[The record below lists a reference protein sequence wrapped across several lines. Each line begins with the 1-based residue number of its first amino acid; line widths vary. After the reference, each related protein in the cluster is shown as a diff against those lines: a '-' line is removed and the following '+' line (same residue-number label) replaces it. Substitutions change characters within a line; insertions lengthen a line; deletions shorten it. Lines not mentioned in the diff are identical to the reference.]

1 MANASTL
8 LRKENRF
15 RRGKDKL
22 TRIGVT
28 AGGIFVLITL
38 MLIFFYLLYVI
49 VPIFS
54 AVSVTPKQHFSLPV
68 TGETALLAVDD
79 SNTIA
84 YRFSRDGNVEFVHL
98 QPQSQQGDVV
108 KRQTIITDPSAY
120 AVSLPRDGM
129 VAYGTTQGQ
138 VKIVKPEFT
147 LTFTDAHKQLL
158 PSIEFPFGEATL
170 ALAPAGKAITQLAIS
185 GRDDRTVVVG
195 KTAENH
201 LYGLSLLLPENV
213 VQRANGWQQQQ
224 FVIQNTPAKIDDFQ
238 LTPDGKT
245 LYVLSGSNVYLY
257 TLSLNGASLRKI
269 ENIATGSSKPL
280 SITLLSGANSLLITN
295 SNNTISQWFEVVKQG
310 QRQLIKVRTFQF
322 SASPLVKVVPEYY
335 RKGFFAIQK
344 DGTVSAY
351 YTAERKVIYKDN
363 VFTKVPPDIA
373 ISPKANMLVTLDNG
387 HWQSY
392 QVKNAH
398 PDIGLSSL
406 LQKVWY
412 EGYSEPDYVWQS
424 TSASDE
430 FEPKLSLVPIVFG
443 TLKAAIYSM
452 FFAIPLA
459 LSGAIYTAY
468 FMSNKVRKVIK
479 PTVELMEALPTVILG
494 FLAGVWLAPIVEQYL
509 AGIALGIIFL
519 PLSIIGVGWGW
530 SMLPGQW
537 RSRVPNGFHIALLIP
552 VIIAVSYGCFGLSP
566 WIESYFFN
574 GDLQGYLNNH
584 LGVGYDQRNA
594 LIVGIAM
601 GFAVIPTI
609 FTIAEDAIFSVPA
622 HLTKGSLALG
632 ATQWQTL
639 TKVVLL
645 TASPGIFSAIMMG
658 LGRAVGETMIVLMA
672 TGNTPVMDWNLLQ
685 GLRTLAATIAIEMPE
700 SEVGSSHYRVLFLAA
715 FVLFVFTFVF
725 NTIAEVVRQRL
736 REKYSSL

>member
-22 TRIGVT
+22 ARIGVT

-54 AVSVTPKQHFSLPV
+54 SVSVLPQQHFSLPV
-68 TGETALLAVDD
+68 TSKTALLGVDD
-79 SNTIA
+79 SNNIA
-84 YRFSRDGNVEFVHL
+84 YRFSRDGKVTFVDLH
-98 QPQSQQGDVV
+98 PQSQQGEVV
-108 KRQTIITDPSAY
+108 KQQTIIDNPTAY
-120 AVSLPRDGM
+120 GVSLPRDGM

-138 VKIVKPEFT
+138 VMIVQPEFS
-147 LTFTDAHKQLL
+147 LIFTDAHKQLQ
-158 PSIEFPFGEATL
+158 PSIKFPFGRSPL
-170 ALAPAGKAITQLAIS
+170 ALAPAGEAITQLAIS
-185 GRDDRTVVVG
+185 GRDDRAIVVG
-195 KTAENH
+195 KTATNH

-213 VQRANGWQQQQ
+213 VQRANGWQQQR
-224 FVIQNTPAKIDDFQ
+224 FLIADTPVQIDDFQ

-245 LYVLSGSNVYLY
+245 LYVLSGSNLYLY
-257 TLSLNGASLRKI
+257 KLSLQGAFLRKI
-269 ENIATGSSKPL
+269 ENVATGSSKPV
-280 SITLLSGANSLLITN
+280 SITLLSGANSLLVTN
-295 SNNTISQWFEVVKQG
+295 SDNTVSQWFEVVKQG
-310 QRQLIKVRTFQF
+310 QRQLMNVRTFTF
-322 SASPLVKVVPEYY
+322 SASPLVKIVPEYY
-335 RKGFFAIQK
+335 RKGFFAIQQ
-344 DGTVSAY
+344 DGTTSAY
-351 YTAERKVIYKDN
+351 YTAERKVIHKEK
-363 VFTKVPPDIA
+363 VFTKAPTDIA
-373 ISPKANMLVTLDNG
+373 ISPKANLLVTLDNG
-387 HWQSY
+387 RWQSY
-392 QVKNAH
+392 HVKNAH

-412 EGYSEPDYVWQS
+412 EGYAEPDYVWQS

-443 TLKAAIYSM
+443 TLKAALYSM

-519 PLSIIGVGWGW
+519 PLSIIVVGWSW

-552 VIIAVSYGCFGLSP
+552 VIVAVTYGCFGLSP
-566 WIESYFFN
+566 WIESQFFN
-574 GDLQGYLNNH
+574 GDLLGYLNNH

>member
-15 RRGKDKL
+15 RRGKDQL
-22 TRIGVT
+22 TRVGVT

-54 AVSVTPKQHFSLPV
+54 SVAVNPKQHLSLSV
-68 TGETALLAVDD
+68 TSKTALLGVDD
-79 SNTIA
+79 SNKIA
-84 YRFSRDGNVEFVHL
+84 YRFSHDGKVIFVDLHSPSPSATIL
-98 QPQSQQGDVV
+98 KQ
-108 KRQTIITDPSAY
+108 QTIIKNPTAY
-120 AVSLPRDGM
+120 AVSLPRDDM
-129 VAYGTTQGQ
+129 VAYATAQGQ
-138 VKIVKPEFT
+138 VKIVKPAFA
-147 LTFTDAHKQLL
+147 LTFSEANKHLQ
-158 PSIEFPFGEATL
+158 PSIQYPFGQTPL
-170 ALAPAGKAITQLAIS
+170 ALAPAGETITQLAIS
-185 GRDDRTVVVG
+185 GRDDRTIVVG
-195 KTAENH
+195 KTATNQ

-213 VQRANGWQQQQ
+213 VQRANGWQQQR
-224 FVIQNTPAKIDDFQ
+224 FDITNTPAKIDDFQ

-245 LYVLSGSNVYLY
+245 LYVLSGSNLYLY
-257 TLSLNGASLRKI
+257 KLTANTAFLRKI
-269 ENIATGSSKPL
+269 ENIATGNSKPV

-295 SNNTISQWFEVVKQG
+295 SDNTISQWFEVVKQG
-310 QRQLIKVRTFQF
+310 KRQLISVRTFHF
-322 SASPLVKVVPEYY
+322 SASPLVKIVPEYY

-344 DGTVSAY
+344 DGTTSAY
-351 YTAERKVIYKDN
+351 YTAERKVIYKDK
-363 VFTKVPPDIA
+363 VFTKVPTDIA
-373 ISPKANMLVTLDNG
+373 ISPKANLLVTLDNG
-387 HWQSY
+387 QLQSY

-412 EGYSEPDYVWQS
+412 EGYAEPDYVWQS

-443 TLKAAIYSM
+443 TLKAAVYSM

-459 LSGAIYTAY
+459 LAGAIYTAY
-468 FMSNKVRKVIK
+468 FMSNKVRRVIK

-509 AGIALGIIFL
+509 AGIALGIVLL
-519 PLSIIGVGWGW
+519 PLAIIVVGWSW

-552 VIIAVSYGCFGLSP
+552 VIIAVTYGCFGLSP
-566 WIESYFFN
+566 WIETQFFN

-584 LGVGYDQRNA
+584 LGIGYDQRNA

-736 REKYSSL
+736 RAKYSSL

>member
-22 TRIGVT
+22 ARIGVT

-54 AVSVTPKQHFSLPV
+54 SVSVLPQQHFSLPV
-68 TGETALLAVDD
+68 TSKTALLGVDD
-79 SNTIA
+79 SNNIA
-84 YRFSRDGNVEFVHL
+84 YRFSRDGKVTFVDLH
-98 QPQSQQGDVV
+98 PQSQQGEVV
-108 KRQTIITDPSAY
+108 KQQTIIDNPTAY
-120 AVSLPRDGM
+120 GVSLPRDGM

-138 VKIVKPEFT
+138 VMIVQPEFS
-147 LTFTDAHKQLL
+147 LIFTDAHKQLQ
-158 PSIEFPFGEATL
+158 PSIKFPFGRSPL
-170 ALAPAGKAITQLAIS
+170 ALAPAGEAITQLAIS
-185 GRDDRTVVVG
+185 GRDDRAIVVG
-195 KTAENH
+195 KTATNH

-213 VQRANGWQQQQ
+213 VQRANGWQQQR
-224 FVIQNTPAKIDDFQ
+224 FLIADTPVHIDDFQ

-245 LYVLSGSNVYLY
+245 LYVLSGSNLYLY
-257 TLSLNGASLRKI
+257 KLSLQGAFLRKI
-269 ENIATGSSKPL
+269 ENVATGSSKPV
-280 SITLLSGANSLLITN
+280 SITLLSGANSLLVTN
-295 SNNTISQWFEVVKQG
+295 SDNTVSQWFEVVKQG
-310 QRQLIKVRTFQF
+310 QRQLMNVRTFTF
-322 SASPLVKVVPEYY
+322 SASPLVKIVPEYY
-335 RKGFFAIQK
+335 RKGFFAIQQ
-344 DGTVSAY
+344 DGTTSAY
-351 YTAERKVIYKDN
+351 YTAERKVIHKEK
-363 VFTKVPPDIA
+363 VFTKAPTDIA
-373 ISPKANMLVTLDNG
+373 ISPKANLLVTLDNG
-387 HWQSY
+387 RWQSY
-392 QVKNAH
+392 HVKNAH

-412 EGYSEPDYVWQS
+412 EGYAEPDYVWQS

-443 TLKAAIYSM
+443 TLKAALYSM

-519 PLSIIGVGWGW
+519 PLSIIVVGWSW

-552 VIIAVSYGCFGLSP
+552 VIVAVTYGCFGLSP
-566 WIESYFFN
+566 WIESQFFN
-574 GDLQGYLNNH
+574 GDLLGYLNNH

>member
-1 MANASTL
+1 M
-8 LRKENRF
+8 
-15 RRGKDKL
+15 
-22 TRIGVT
+22 
-28 AGGIFVLITL
+28 
-38 MLIFFYLLYVI
+38 
-49 VPIFS
+49 
-54 AVSVTPKQHFSLPV
+54 
-68 TGETALLAVDD
+68 LAVDD

-98 QPQSQQGDVV
+98 QTQSQRGDVV

-158 PSIEFPFGEATL
+158 PRIEFPVGEATL

-185 GRDDRTVVVG
+185 GRDDRAVVVG
-195 KTAENH
+195 KTADNH

-213 VQRANGWQQQQ
+213 VQRANGWQRQQ

-269 ENIATGSSKPL
+269 ENVATGSSKPL

-310 QRQLIKVRTFQF
+310 QRQLTQVRTFQF
-322 SASPLVKVVPEYY
+322 SASPLVKIVPEYY

-363 VFTKVPPDIA
+363 VFTKVPLDIA

-509 AGIALGIIFL
+509 AGIALGMIFL

-537 RSRVPNGFHIALLIP
+537 RSRVPNGFHIALLTP

-574 GDLQGYLNNH
+574 GDLQGYLNHH

>member
-15 RRGKDKL
+15 RRGKDQL
-22 TRIGVT
+22 TRVGVT

-54 AVSVTPKQHFSLPV
+54 SVAVNPKQHLSLSV
-68 TGETALLAVDD
+68 TSKTALLGVDD
-79 SNTIA
+79 SNKIA
-84 YRFSRDGNVEFVHL
+84 YRFSHDGKVIFVDLHSPSPSATIL
-98 QPQSQQGDVV
+98 KQ
-108 KRQTIITDPSAY
+108 QTIIKNPNAY

-129 VAYGTTQGQ
+129 VAYATVQGQ
-138 VKIVKPEFT
+138 VKIVKPAFE
-147 LTFTDAHKQLL
+147 LTFSEANKHLQ
-158 PSIEFPFGEATL
+158 PSIQYPFGQTPL
-170 ALAPAGKAITQLAIS
+170 ALAPAGETITQLAIS
-185 GRDDRTVVVG
+185 GRDDRTIVVG
-195 KTAENH
+195 KMATNQ

-213 VQRANGWQQQQ
+213 VQRANGWQQQR
-224 FVIQNTPAKIDDFQ
+224 FEITNTPAKIDDFQ

-245 LYVLSGSNVYLY
+245 LYVLSGSNLYLY
-257 TLSLNGASLRKI
+257 KLTANTAFLRKI
-269 ENIATGSSKPL
+269 ENIATGNSKPV

-295 SNNTISQWFEVVKQG
+295 SDNTISQWFEVVKQG
-310 QRQLIKVRTFQF
+310 KRKLISVRTFHF
-322 SASPLVKVVPEYY
+322 SASPLVKIVPEYY

-344 DGTVSAY
+344 DGTTSAY
-351 YTAERKVIYKDN
+351 YTAERKVIYKDK
-363 VFTKVPPDIA
+363 VFTKVPTDIA
-373 ISPKANMLVTLDNG
+373 ISPKANLLVTLDNG
-387 HWQSY
+387 QLQSY

-412 EGYSEPDYVWQS
+412 EGYAEPDYVWQS

-443 TLKAAIYSM
+443 TLKAAVYSM

-459 LSGAIYTAY
+459 LAGAIYTAY
-468 FMSNKVRKVIK
+468 FMSNKVRRVIK

-509 AGIALGIIFL
+509 AGIALGIVLL
-519 PLSIIGVGWGW
+519 PLAIIVVGWSW

-552 VIIAVSYGCFGLSP
+552 VIIAVTYGCFGLSP
-566 WIESYFFN
+566 WIETQFFN

-584 LGVGYDQRNA
+584 LGIGYDQRNA

-736 REKYSSL
+736 RAKYSSL

>member
-8 LRKENRF
+8 LSKQNRF
-15 RRGKDKL
+15 RRAKDKL
-22 TRIGVT
+22 ARVGVT

-54 AVSVTPKQHFSLPV
+54 SVSITPQQQFSLATTNNTV
-68 TGETALLAVDD
+68 LLGVDD
-79 SNTIA
+79 SNNIA
-84 YRFSRDGNVEFVHL
+84 YRFSDDGKVTFVNL
-98 QPQSQQGDVV
+98 PTQSQPAEVV
-108 KRQTIITDPSAY
+108 KQQTIMANPSAY
-120 AVSLPRDGM
+120 GVSLPRDGM
-129 VAYGTTQGQ
+129 VAYGSSAGKVVV
-138 VKIVKPEFT
+138 VKADFAP
-147 LTFTDAHKQLL
+147 TFAATHKQLQ
-158 PSIEFPFGEATL
+158 PKIEFPFGNKPL
-170 ALAPAGKAITQLAIS
+170 AVVPTAKAITQLAIS
-185 GRDDRTVVVG
+185 GRDDRAIVVA
-195 KTAENH
+195 KTANNQ

-213 VQRANGWQQQQ
+213 VQRAQGWQQHQ
-224 FVIQNTPAKIDDFQ
+224 FKINNAPAKIDDLQ

-245 LYVLSGSNVYLY
+245 LYVLSGSNLYLY
-257 TLSLNGASLRKI
+257 KLTAETAFLRKI
-269 ENIATGSSKPL
+269 ENIATGSSKPVA
-280 SITLLSGANSLLITN
+280 ITLLSGANSLLITN
-295 SNNTISQWFEVVKQG
+295 ANNTISQWFEAVKQG
-310 QRQLIKVRTFQF
+310 QRQLINVRTFHF
-322 SASPLVKVVPEYY
+322 SASPLVKIVPEYY

-344 DGTVSAY
+344 DGTTSAY
-351 YTAERKVIYKDN
+351 YTAERKVIYKEK
-363 VFTKVPPDIA
+363 VFNKVPTDIA
-373 ISPKANMLVTLDNG
+373 ISPKANLLVTLNDD

-412 EGYSEPDYVWQS
+412 EGYAEPDYVWQS

-443 TLKAAIYSM
+443 TLKAALYSM

-459 LSGAIYTAY
+459 LAGAIYTAY

-509 AGIALGIIFL
+509 AGIALGMVFL
-519 PLSIIGVGWGW
+519 PLSIIVVGWSW

-537 RSRVPNGFHIALLIP
+537 RSRIPNGFHIALLIP
-552 VIIAVSYGCFGLSP
+552 VIVAVTYGCFGLSP
-566 WIESYFFN
+566 WLETQFFN
-574 GDLQGYLNNH
+574 GDLQGYLNHH

-609 FTIAEDAIFSVPA
+609 FTIAEDAIFSVPV

-672 TGNTPVMDWNLLQ
+672 TGNTPVMDWNLLE

>member
-22 TRIGVT
+22 TRVGVT

-54 AVSVTPKQHFSLPV
+54 SVSVTPKQHFSLPV
-68 TGETALLAVDD
+68 TSKTALLGVDD

-84 YRFSRDGNVEFVHL
+84 YRFSRDGNVTFVDL
-98 QPQSQQGDVV
+98 QPQSHQAAVIKQ
-108 KRQTIITDPSAY
+108 QTIITDPTAY

-129 VAYGTTQGQ
+129 VAYGTNQGQ
-138 VKIVKPEFT
+138 VTVVKPEFS
-147 LTFTDAHKQLL
+147 LTFAAAHKQLQ
-158 PSIEFPFGEATL
+158 PHIEFPFGKAPLT
-170 ALAPAGKAITQLAIS
+170 LAPAGEAITQLAIS
-185 GRDDRTVVVG
+185 GRDDRTIVVG
-195 KTAENH
+195 KTSTNH

-224 FVIQNTPAKIDDFQ
+224 FVIADTPDKIDDFQ

-245 LYVLSGSNVYLY
+245 LYLLSGSNLYLY
-257 TLSLNGASLRKI
+257 KLTPKTAFLRKI
-269 ENIATGSSKPL
+269 ENIATGSSTPV

-295 SNNTISQWFEVVKQG
+295 SDNTISQWFEVVKQG
-310 QRQLIKVRTFQF
+310 QRQLVNVRTFTF
-322 SASPLVKVVPEYY
+322 SASPLVKIVPEYY
-335 RKGFFAIQK
+335 RKGFFAIQQ
-344 DGTVSAY
+344 DGTTSAY
-351 YTAERKVIYKDN
+351 YTAERKLIHKEK
-363 VFTKVPPDIA
+363 VFTNVPTDIA
-373 ISPKANMLVTLDNG
+373 ISPKANLLVTLDNG
-387 HWQSY
+387 RWQTY

-412 EGYSEPDYVWQS
+412 EGYAEPDYVWQS

-459 LSGAIYTAY
+459 LAGAIYTAY
-468 FMSNKVRKVIK
+468 FMSNKVRRIIK

-509 AGIALGIIFL
+509 AGIALGIVFL
-519 PLSIIGVGWGW
+519 PLSIIVVGWSW

-552 VIIAVSYGCFGLSP
+552 VIVIVTYSCFGLSP
-566 WIESYFFN
+566 WIETQFFN

-584 LGVGYDQRNA
+584 LGIGYDQRNA

-609 FTIAEDAIFSVPA
+609 FTIAEDAIFSVPG

>member
-1 MANASTL
+1 MANGSTL

>member
-15 RRGKDKL
+15 RRGKDTL
-22 TRIGVT
+22 ARIGVT

-54 AVSVTPKQHFSLPV
+54 SVSVTPKQHFSLPV
-68 TGETALLAVDD
+68 ASKTALLGVDD

-84 YRFSRDGNVEFVHL
+84 YRFSHDGKVTFINL
-98 QPQSQQGDVV
+98 PSQSQSADVV
-108 KRQTIITDPSAY
+108 KQQIIIANPTAY
-120 AVSLPRDGM
+120 GVSLPRDGM
-129 VAYGTTQGQ
+129 IAYGTTQGQ
-138 VKIVKPEFT
+138 VTIVKPEFA
-147 LTFTDAHKQLL
+147 LTFADAHKQLQ
-158 PSIEFPFGEATL
+158 PSIEYPFGKTPL
-170 ALAPAGKAITQLAIS
+170 ALAPTGEAITQLAIS

-195 KTAENH
+195 KTATNH

-213 VQRANGWQQQQ
+213 IQRAQGWQQHQ
-224 FVIQNTPAKIDDFQ
+224 FAINNTPVKIDDFQ

-245 LYVLSGSNVYLY
+245 LYVLSGSNLYLY
-257 TLSLNGASLRKI
+257 KLTPQSAFLRKI
-269 ENIATGSSKPL
+269 ENVATGSSKPV

-295 SNNTISQWFEVVKQG
+295 SNNTISQWFEAVKEG

-322 SASPLVKVVPEYY
+322 SASPLVKIVPEYY

-344 DGTVSAY
+344 DGTTSAY
-351 YTAERKVIYKDN
+351 YTAERKVIYKEK
-363 VFTKVPPDIA
+363 VFSKVPTDIA
-373 ISPKANMLVTLDNG
+373 ISPKANLLVTFDDG
-387 HWQSY
+387 RWQSY

-412 EGYSEPDYVWQS
+412 EGYAEPDYVWQS

-459 LSGAIYTAY
+459 LAGAIYTAY

-509 AGIALGIIFL
+509 AGIALGIFFL
-519 PLSIIGVGWGW
+519 PLSIIVVGWSW

-552 VIIAVSYGCFGLSP
+552 VIIAVTYGCFGLSP
-566 WIESYFFN
+566 WIETQFFH

-584 LGVGYDQRNA
+584 LGIGYDQRNA

>member
-8 LRKENRF
+8 LSKENRF
-15 RRGKDKL
+15 RRAKDKL
-22 TRIGVT
+22 ARLGVT

-54 AVSVTPKQHFSLPV
+54 SVSVTPQQQFSLP
-68 TGETALLAVDD
+68 TPHNTALLGVDD

-84 YRFSRDGNVEFVHL
+84 YRFSDDGKVTFVNL
-98 QPQSQQGDVV
+98 PTQSHSAEVV
-108 KRQTIITDPSAY
+108 KQQTIMANPSAY

-129 VAYGTTQGQ
+129 VAYGSSEGKVVV
-138 VKIVKPEFT
+138 VKADFA
-147 LTFTDAHKQLL
+147 LTFTATHKQLQ
-158 PSIEFPFGEATL
+158 PKIEFPFGNVPLTVTPTHE
-170 ALAPAGKAITQLAIS
+170 AITQLAIS
-185 GRDDRTVVVG
+185 GRDDRTVIVA
-195 KTAENH
+195 KTANNQ
-201 LYGLSLLLPENV
+201 LYGLSLVLPENV
-213 VQRANGWQQQQ
+213 VQRAQGWQQHQ
-224 FVIQNTPAKIDDFQ
+224 FKINNAPAKIDDLQ

-245 LYVLSGSNVYLY
+245 LYVLSGSNLYLY
-257 TLSLNGASLRKI
+257 KLTAETAFLRKI
-269 ENIATGSSKPL
+269 ENVATGNSKPL
-280 SITLLSGANSLLITN
+280 AITLLSGANSLLITN

-310 QRQLIKVRTFQF
+310 QRQLIKVRTFHF
-322 SASPLVKVVPEYY
+322 SASPLVKIVPEYY

-344 DGTVSAY
+344 DGTTSAY
-351 YTAERKVIYKDN
+351 YTAERKVIYKEK
-363 VFTKVPPDIA
+363 VFTKVPTDIA
-373 ISPKANMLVTLDNG
+373 ISPKANLLVTLNDDR
-387 HWQSY
+387 WQSY

-412 EGYSEPDYVWQS
+412 EGYAEPDYVWQS

-443 TLKAAIYSM
+443 TLKAALYSM

-459 LSGAIYTAY
+459 LAGAIYTAY

-509 AGIALGIIFL
+509 AGIALGMFFL
-519 PLSIIGVGWGW
+519 PLSILVVGWSW

-537 RSRVPNGFHIALLIP
+537 RSRIPNGFHIALLIP
-552 VIIAVSYGCFGLSP
+552 VIVAVTYGCFGLSP
-566 WIESYFFN
+566 WLEIQFFN

-584 LGVGYDQRNA
+584 LGIGYDQRNA

-609 FTIAEDAIFSVPA
+609 FTIAEDAIFSVPV

-672 TGNTPVMDWNLLQ
+672 TGNTPVMDWNLLE

>member
-15 RRGKDKL
+15 RRGKDQL
-22 TRIGVT
+22 TRVGVT

-54 AVSVTPKQHFSLPV
+54 SVAVNPKQHLSLSV
-68 TGETALLAVDD
+68 TSKTALLGVDD
-79 SNTIA
+79 SNKIA
-84 YRFSRDGNVEFVHL
+84 YRFSHDGKVIFVDLHSPSPSATIL
-98 QPQSQQGDVV
+98 KQ
-108 KRQTIITDPSAY
+108 QTIIKNPTAY

-129 VAYGTTQGQ
+129 VAYATAQGQ
-138 VKIVKPEFT
+138 VKIVKPAFE
-147 LTFTDAHKQLL
+147 LTFSEANKHLQ
-158 PSIEFPFGEATL
+158 PSIQYPFGQTPL
-170 ALAPAGKAITQLAIS
+170 ALAPAGETITQLAIS
-185 GRDDRTVVVG
+185 GRDDRTIVVG
-195 KTAENH
+195 KTATNQ

-213 VQRANGWQQQQ
+213 VQRANGWQQQR
-224 FVIQNTPAKIDDFQ
+224 FEITNTPAKIDDFQ

-245 LYVLSGSNVYLY
+245 LYVLSGSNLYLY
-257 TLSLNGASLRKI
+257 KLTANTAFLRKI
-269 ENIATGSSKPL
+269 ENIATGNSKPV

-295 SNNTISQWFEVVKQG
+295 SDNTISQWFEVVKQG
-310 QRQLIKVRTFQF
+310 KRQLISVRTFHF
-322 SASPLVKVVPEYY
+322 SASPLVKIVPEYY

-344 DGTVSAY
+344 DGTTSAY
-351 YTAERKVIYKDN
+351 YTAERKVIYKDK
-363 VFTKVPPDIA
+363 VFTKVPTDIA
-373 ISPKANMLVTLDNG
+373 ISPKANLLVTLDNG
-387 HWQSY
+387 QLQSY

-412 EGYSEPDYVWQS
+412 EGYAEPDYVWQS

-443 TLKAAIYSM
+443 TLKAAVYSM

-459 LSGAIYTAY
+459 LAGAIYTAY
-468 FMSNKVRKVIK
+468 FMSNKVRRVIK

-509 AGIALGIIFL
+509 AGIALGIVLL
-519 PLSIIGVGWGW
+519 PLAIIVVGWSW

-552 VIIAVSYGCFGLSP
+552 VIIAVTYGCFGLSP
-566 WIESYFFN
+566 WIETQFFN

-584 LGVGYDQRNA
+584 LGIGYDQRNA

-736 REKYSSL
+736 RAKYSSL

>member
-1 MANASTL
+1 MANANTL

-15 RRGKDKL
+15 RRGKDQL
-22 TRIGVT
+22 TRVGVT

-54 AVSVTPKQHFSLPV
+54 SVAVNPKQHLSLSV
-68 TGETALLAVDD
+68 TSKTALLGVDD
-79 SNTIA
+79 SNKIA
-84 YRFSRDGNVEFVHL
+84 YRFSHDGKVIFVDLHSPSPSATIL
-98 QPQSQQGDVV
+98 KQ
-108 KRQTIITDPSAY
+108 QTIIKNPTAY

-129 VAYGTTQGQ
+129 VAYATAQGQ
-138 VKIVKPEFT
+138 VKIVKPAFE
-147 LTFTDAHKQLL
+147 LTFSEANKHLQ
-158 PSIEFPFGEATL
+158 PSIQYPFGQTPL
-170 ALAPAGKAITQLAIS
+170 ALAPTGETITQLAIS
-185 GRDDRTVVVG
+185 GRDDRTIVVG
-195 KTAENH
+195 KTATNH

-213 VQRANGWQQQQ
+213 VQRANGWQQQR
-224 FVIQNTPAKIDDFQ
+224 FEITNTPAKIDDFQ

-245 LYVLSGSNVYLY
+245 LYVLSGSNLYLY
-257 TLSLNGASLRKI
+257 KLTANTAFLRKI
-269 ENIATGSSKPL
+269 ENIATGNSKPV

-295 SNNTISQWFEVVKQG
+295 SDNTISQWFEVVKQG
-310 QRQLIKVRTFQF
+310 KRQLISVRTFHF
-322 SASPLVKVVPEYY
+322 SASPLVKIVPEYY

-344 DGTVSAY
+344 DGTSSAY
-351 YTAERKVIYKDN
+351 YTAERKVIYKDK
-363 VFTKVPPDIA
+363 VFTKVPTDIA
-373 ISPKANMLVTLDNG
+373 ISPKANLLVTLDNG
-387 HWQSY
+387 QLQSY

-412 EGYSEPDYVWQS
+412 EGYAEPDYVWQS

-443 TLKAAIYSM
+443 TLKAAVYSM

-459 LSGAIYTAY
+459 LAGAIYTAY
-468 FMSNKVRKVIK
+468 FMSNKVRRVIK

-509 AGIALGIIFL
+509 AGIALGIVLL
-519 PLSIIGVGWGW
+519 PLAIIVVGWSW

-552 VIIAVSYGCFGLSP
+552 VIIAVTYGCFGLSP
-566 WIESYFFN
+566 WIETQFFN

-584 LGVGYDQRNA
+584 LGIGYDQRNA

-736 REKYSSL
+736 RAKYSSL